1 MYKRIIPCLDFKDGR
16 VVKGINFKNLKDTG
30 DPIELAKVY
39 SHEGADELIFLDIS
53 ASYEKRKTTIDTIK
67 KIAQNITIPF
77 IVGGG
82 ISNISDIEMFLDA
95 GADKVS
101 IGTAA
106 LKNPNLIKEASLKYG
121 KNRIVI
127 GIDAKRKNKT
137 TWEVYVCGGRAGAG
151 INAID
156 WAKQVEA
163 LGAGEIL
170 LTSMDNDGK
179 KEGYDIDLVK
189 SISEA
194 VAIPVIAS
202 GGAGKLE
209 DFRDVFIKGGANAA
223 LAASL
228 FHYGLLRIRDVKE
241 YLSDQGVEVKL

>member
-1 MYKRIIPCLDFKDGR
+1 MYKRIIPCLDVKDGR
-16 VVKGINFKNLKDTG
+16 VVKGINFKNLKDAG

-95 GADKVS
+95 CADKVS

>member
-1 MYKRIIPCLDFKDGR
+1 MYKRIIPCLDVKDGR
-16 VVKGINFKNLKDTG
+16 VVKGINFKNLKDAG

-95 GADKVS
+95 CADKVS

-209 DFRDVFIKGGANAA
+209 DFRDAFIKGGANAA

>member
-1 MYKRIIPCLDFKDGR
+1 MYKRIIPCLDVKDGR
-16 VVKGINFKNLKDTG
+16 VVKGINFKNLKDAG

-95 GADKVS
+95 CADKVS

-179 KEGYDIDLVK
+179 GRV
-189 SISEA
+189 
-194 VAIPVIAS
+194 
-202 GGAGKLE
+202 
-209 DFRDVFIKGGANAA
+209 
-223 LAASL
+223 
-228 FHYGLLRIRDVKE
+228 
-241 YLSDQGVEVKL
+241 